1 MRALYPHIRKFR
13 RSQSGAAL
21 VEFGISLPLIL
32 ILAFGMIE
40 SMRLLWSFQA
50 AVAGVR
56 DATRYV
62 ARTERDNICIPS
74 TGTLDIS
81 DADLVRMVTT
91 SINGG
96 AIFPAGITVTGVTAT
111 LNCTNTKTTPFNVE
125 LRQAVV
131 PVVTVTANLTMQFP
145 MTAVFRL
152 AGGDG
157 WGTINTS
164 VVEQARIYGL

>member
-1 MRALYPHIRKFR
+1 MRAAFPHIRRFR
-13 RSQSGAAL
+13 RSQCGAAL

-62 ARTERDNICIPS
+62 ARTERDNICVSPIGS
-74 TGTLDIS
+74 LEIS
-81 DADLVRMVTT
+81 DADLVRIVTS

-96 AIFPAGITVTGVTAT
+96 AIFPAGITVTGVTAKLECVGD
-111 LNCTNTKTTPFNVE
+111 LN
-125 LRQAVV
+125 LRQDRV
-131 PVVTVTANLTMQFP
+131 PVVEVTATLRMKFP

-157 WGTINTS
+157 WGTINTA
-164 VVEQARIYGL
+164 VVEEARIYGI